1 MKFVLD
7 LYLIPKIPHYE
18 SVNIPKS
25 YKNLK
30 SETLLVHAQ
39 CVPTLSGLSKKQQQQ
54 KTQKDKKQNTSLCGD
69 SQR

>member
-7 LYLIPKIPHYE
+7 LDLIPKIPHYE

-30 SETLLVHAQ
+30 SETL
-39 CVPTLSGLSKKQQQQ
+39 
-54 KTQKDKKQNTSLCGD
+54 
-69 SQR
+69 